1 MMLME
6 ILAGVTLLA
15 AIGLVS
21 GGGLLLS
28 SRHWP
33 DKSNEVTRLINK
45 LLPQTQCAQ
54 CGYPGCM
61 PYAEAI
67 AAGEAINKCPPG
79 GDGTIRALADLLGR
93 DVVQLDEACGTS
105 QGAAV
110 AVIREPECIG
120 CTLCIQAC
128 PVDAII
134 GAQQMMHTIIV
145 EECTGCELCVAPCP
159 VDCIDM
165 LSLQAEEE
173 PEPVRLNDSQPC
185 IHCGLCMEVCPQ
197 DLAPQQLLLYKN
209 SSAVAESLRLQDC
222 IECRLCD
229 RVCPSEIPLTAI
241 FQNIKQAVSD
251 QTRERVKTQ
260 YIETRFSRRESRLI
274 ASTANSPKRLSKAE
288 TAALLA
294 ELKSGQ

>member
-1 MMLME
+1 MKFG
-6 ILAGVTLLA
+6 IRGSTVGASN
-15 AIGLVS
+15 S
-21 GGGLLLS
+21 GKQ
-28 SRHWP
+28 RR
-33 DKSNEVTRLINK
+33 D
-45 LLPQTQCAQ
+45 
-54 CGYPGCM
+54 
-61 PYAEAI
+61 
-67 AAGEAINKCPPG
+67 
-79 GDGTIRALADLLGR
+79 TI
-93 DVVQLDEACGTS
+93 S
-105 QGAAV
+105 
-110 AVIREPECIG
+110 
-120 CTLCIQAC
+120 
-128 PVDAII
+128 
-134 GAQQMMHTIIV
+134 V
-145 EECTGCELCVAPCP
+145 EECTGWELCVAPCP